1 MKINC
6 LIIDDEPWALDLMED
21 FIQKIPYLRLVAR
34 CEGPIAARPYFDKEE
49 IDLIFLDIRM
59 PDLSGIQFLKTLSRK
74 PSVIFV
80 TAYNEFAVEGY
91 ELDAID
97 YLLKPVPFDRF
108 VAAVSKAYEYISYRK
123 NNRQT
128 TAADDFIFIK
138 TSHKIQKIFYE
149 DIIYLE
155 GLKDYTRI
163 HLSGSRK
170 PIVTLQSLKYFE
182 SRLPSS
188 TFIRIHRSYIVS
200 LRKLDTVS
208 RKTVFLGETELPCSE
223 HYRNILY
230 TLIGEK
236 L

>member
-21 FIQKIPYLRLVAR
+21 FIQKIPYLKLVAR
-34 CEGPIAARPYFDKEE
+34 CEGPMAARPYFDKEE
-49 IDLIFLDIRM
+49 IDLVFLDIRM
-59 PDLSGIQFLKTLSRK
+59 PDLSGIQFLKTLPRK

-80 TAYNEFAVEGY
+80 TAYNEFAVEGF
-91 ELDAID
+91 EMDAID

-108 VAAVSKAYEYISYRK
+108 VGAVSKAYEYISYRK
-123 NNRQT
+123 NNRQVN
-128 TAADDFIFIK
+128 ANEDFIFIK

-182 SRLPSS
+182 SRLPS
-188 TFIRIHRSYIVS
+188 TNFIRIHRSYIVS

-230 TLIGEK
+230 TLIGEN

>member
-34 CEGPIAARPYFDKEE
+34 CEGPMAARPYFEQEE
-49 IDLIFLDIRM
+49 IDLLFLDIRM
-59 PDLSGIQFLKTLSRK
+59 PDLSGIQFLKTLSKK

-80 TAYNEFAVEGY
+80 TAYNEFAVEGF

-108 VAAVSKAYEYISYRK
+108 VGAASKAYEYISYRK
-123 NNRQT
+123 TNRQVNT
-128 TAADDFIFIK
+128 NDDFIFIK

-182 SRLPSS
+182 SRLPS
-188 TFIRIHRSYIVS
+188 TNFIRIHRSYIVS

-230 TLIGEK
+230 TLIGEN

>member
-34 CEGPIAARPYFDKEE
+34 CEGPMAARPYFEQEE

-59 PDLSGIQFLKTLSRK
+59 PDLSGIQFLKTLSKK

-80 TAYNEFAVEGY
+80 TAYNEFAVEGF
-91 ELDAID
+91 EMDAID

-108 VAAVSKAYEYISYRK
+108 VGAVSKAYEYIGYRK
-123 NNRQT
+123 NRNVNVN
-128 TAADDFIFIK
+128 DDFIFIK

-149 DIIYLE
+149 EIIYLE

-163 HLSGSRK
+163 HLSGSKK
-170 PIVTLQSLKYFE
+170 PVVTLQSLKYFE
-182 SRLPSS
+182 SRLPAS

-223 HYRNILY
+223 HYRSILY

>member
-34 CEGPIAARPYFDKEE
+34 CEGPIAARPYFDQEE

-59 PDLSGIQFLKTLSRK
+59 PDLSGTQFLKTLPRK

-80 TAYNEFAVEGY
+80 TAYNEFAVEGF

-108 VAAVSKAYEYISYRK
+108 VGAVSKAYEYISYRK
-123 NNRQT
+123 NSRSQQQN
-128 TAADDFIFIK
+128 DDFLFIK

-149 DIIYLE
+149 DIVYLE

-170 PIVTLQSLKYFE
+170 PVVTLQTLKYFE
-182 SRLPSS
+182 SRLPASS
-188 TFIRIHRSYIVS
+188 FIRIHRSYIVS

-208 RKTVFLGETELPCSE
+208 RKTVFLGDTELPCSE
-223 HYRNILY
+223 HYRNVLY

>member
-34 CEGPIAARPYFDKEE
+34 CEGPIAARPYFDQEE

-59 PDLSGIQFLKTLSRK
+59 PDLSGIQFLKTLSKK

-80 TAYNEFAVEGY
+80 TAYNEFAVEGF
-91 ELDAID
+91 ELDAVD

-108 VAAVSKAYEYISYRK
+108 VGAVSKAYEYISFRK
-123 NNRQT
+123 SNKQLNT
-128 TAADDFIFIK
+128 NEDFIFIK

-182 SRLPSS
+182 SRLPS
-188 TFIRIHRSYIVS
+188 TNFIRIHRSYIVS

-230 TLIGEK
+230 TLIGEN